1 MKKVLKVMA
10 AAAVLASGSLAVA
23 GDCGA
28 GSSGFACE
36 NMCPLA
42 KSAGARRSF
51 GNEGGTVRQ
60 AALTAMVQKAL
71 AKV

>member
-1 MKKVLKVMA
+1 MKALKVVTA
-10 AAAVLASGSLAVA
+10 VAVLAAGGIALA
-23 GDCGA
+23 GDCG
-28 GSSGFACE
+28 SGFDCQ

-42 KSAGARRSF
+42 KSANTHRSF
-51 GNEGGTVRQ
+51 GNEGSTARQ